1 METFA
6 VISAIACAVIFLKR
20 MISASEKPVSDNG
33 HWVSPSYQARRK
45 RAIRNE
51 FAAYAAL
58 SEGIK

>member
-6 VISAIACAVIFLKR
+6 VISAIACAVFFVKR
-20 MISASEKPVSDNG
+20 LLAASEKPVADSG
-33 HWVSPSYQARRK
+33 HWISPSYQGRRA

-58 SEGIK
+58 RDGIK